1 MNDTTGADSTLYR
14 VMARLL
20 SVGVTLSIALMALGF
35 LLLAARHELRH
46 GTVPLPLGSVVPRT
60 LAGDPAGILDLG
72 VLVLFATP
80 ALRVVAAIGLFAA
93 ERQRRY
99 VVISTVVL
107 LLLALS
113 VAVSAR

>member
-1 MNDTTGADSTLYR
+1 MTDSSLYR

-20 SVGVTLSIALMALGF
+20 SVGVLLSIILMGLGF
-35 LLLAARHELRH
+35 LLLAARHELGH
-46 GTVPLPLGSVVPRT
+46 DTWLPLARIVPRA

-93 ERQRRY
+93 ERQPRY
-99 VVISTVVL
+99 VAISVAVL

-113 VAVSAR
+113 VAAAAR

>member
-1 MNDTTGADSTLYR
+1 MNDTTGADSILYR

-35 LLLAARHELRH
+35 LLLAARHELERV
-46 GTVPLPLGSVVPRT
+46 TWLPLARVVPRV

-99 VVISTVVL
+99 VVISIVVL